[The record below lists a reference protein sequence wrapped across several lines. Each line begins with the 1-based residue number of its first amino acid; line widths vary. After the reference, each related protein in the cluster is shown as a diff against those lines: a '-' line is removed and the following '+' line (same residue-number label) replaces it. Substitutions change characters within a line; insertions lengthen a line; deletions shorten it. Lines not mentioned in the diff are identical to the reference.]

1 MVPMDVFAYFTARY
15 GKAGNKYVKNGFYYG
30 ADLVY
35 YQIVRADFPLSASN
49 RVLRDN
55 S

>member
-1 MVPMDVFAYFTARY
+1 MEKLGM
-15 GKAGNKYVKNGFYYG
+15 KYVKNGYYYG

-35 YQIVRADFPLSASN
+35 YEIARGDFPLSASN